1 MESQNNIK
9 NNENNSSNF
18 NNDQSQGFLDSILSK
33 DNEENKLFLKW
44 IFGLSTAILLGILWM
59 IFKVIVIYIQI
70 SKSSDIMRELEA
82 IGDEGAS
89 VMDILQTIS
98 NIYNIFKFGI
108 ILLIVVLLLSYLKM
122 RKENT
127 LSNFM
132 KINYLS
138 AVGVALTGILEIIK
152 VEKYVNLITNPP
164 VTEVSIIS
172 EQQEFTVSLLFLILV
187 IISTVTN
194 CFKVFKNKDFEV
206 TDV

>member
-98 NIYNIFKFGI
+98 NIYNILKKKI
-108 ILLIVVLLLSYLKM
+108 ILLIDVLLL
-122 RKENT
+122 
-127 LSNFM
+127 
-132 KINYLS
+132 
-138 AVGVALTGILEIIK
+138 
-152 VEKYVNLITNPP
+152 
-164 VTEVSIIS
+164 
-172 EQQEFTVSLLFLILV
+172 
-187 IISTVTN
+187 
-194 CFKVFKNKDFEV
+194 
-206 TDV
+206 

>member
-33 DNEENKLFLKW
+33 DNEQNKLFLKW

-138 AVGVALTGILEIIK
+138 AVGVALTGILEIVK

-172 EQQEFTVSLLFLILV
+172 EQQEMKTNQNSNLLQQILLKLNSV
-187 IISTVTN
+187 YMSE
-194 CFKVFKNKDFEV
+194 KEKEEV
-206 TDV
+206 

>member
-138 AVGVALTGILEIIK
+138 AVGVALTGILEIVK

-187 IISTVTN
+187 ITSTVTN

>member
-33 DNEENKLFLKW
+33 DNEQNKLFLKW
-44 IFGLSTAILLGILWM
+44 IFGLSTAILFGILWM

-132 KINYLS
+132 KINYF
-138 AVGVALTGILEIIK
+138 
-152 VEKYVNLITNPP
+152 
-164 VTEVSIIS
+164 
-172 EQQEFTVSLLFLILV
+172 QELMY
-187 IISTVTN
+187 
-194 CFKVFKNKDFEV
+194 
-206 TDV
+206 

>member
-33 DNEENKLFLKW
+33 DNEQNKLFLKW

-89 VMDILQTIS
+89 VMDTLQTIS

-127 LSNFM
+127 VSNFI

-164 VTEVSIIS
+164 VTEVSIMS

-187 IISTVTN
+187 ITSTVTN

>member
-127 LSNFM
+127 VSNFI

-138 AVGVALTGILEIIK
+138 AVGVALTGILEIVK

-194 CFKVFKNKDFEV
+194 CFKVFKNKDFEM

>member
-70 SKSSDIMRELEA
+70 SKSSAIMRELEA

-138 AVGVALTGILEIIK
+138 AVGVALTGILEIVK

-194 CFKVFKNKDFEV
+194 CFKVFKNKDFEM

>member
-127 LSNFM
+127 VSNFI

-194 CFKVFKNKDFEV
+194 CFKVFKNKDFEM

>member
-98 NIYNIFKFGI
+98 HIYNIFKFGI

-138 AVGVALTGILEIIK
+138 AVGVALTGILEIVK

-194 CFKVFKNKDFEV
+194 CFKVFKNKDFEM

>member
-127 LSNFM
+127 VSNFI

-164 VTEVSIIS
+164 VTEVSIMS

-194 CFKVFKNKDFEV
+194 CFKVFKNKDFEM

>member
-164 VTEVSIIS
+164 VTEVSIMS

>member
-127 LSNFM
+127 VSNFI

-164 VTEVSIIS
+164 VTEVSIMS

>member
-194 CFKVFKNKDFEV
+194 CFKVFKNKDFEM

>member
-127 LSNFM
+127 VSNFI

-164 VTEVSIIS
+164 VTEVSIMS

-187 IISTVTN
+187 ITSTVTN

>member
-138 AVGVALTGILEIIK
+138 AVGVALTGILEIVK

-194 CFKVFKNKDFEV
+194 CFKVFKNKDFEM

>member
-138 AVGVALTGILEIIK
+138 AVGVALTGILEIVK

-194 CFKVFKNKDFEV
+194 CFKVFKNKDFEI

>member
-1 MESQNNIK
+1 
-9 NNENNSSNF
+9 
-18 NNDQSQGFLDSILSK
+18 
-33 DNEENKLFLKW
+33 
-44 IFGLSTAILLGILWM
+44 M

-127 LSNFM
+127 VSNFI

-164 VTEVSIIS
+164 VTEVSIMS

-194 CFKVFKNKDFEV
+194 CFKVFKNKDFEM